1 VSVSAF
7 ARDEQGQSLFELAFG
22 LPLFVLAA
30 LFSFALL
37 DAATTQEAVEAG
49 ARRAASVLAGS
60 NDDAQATGAAGS
72 AGWLRGQA
80 IQATFDPA
88 GTQTRCPGTPVRI
101 TVRASGHL
109 GFLLIVPTAWTAN
122 ANTVIESAGAQSGL
136 CP

>member
-1 VSVSAF
+1 VSNDRGQALIEF
-7 ARDEQGQSLFELAFG
+7 ALG
-22 LPLFVLAA
+22 LPIVLLAA
-30 LFSFALL
+30 FYAFALL

-80 IQATFDPA
+80 IQVTFDPD
-88 GTQTRCPGTPVRI
+88 GTRTRCPGVPVRI